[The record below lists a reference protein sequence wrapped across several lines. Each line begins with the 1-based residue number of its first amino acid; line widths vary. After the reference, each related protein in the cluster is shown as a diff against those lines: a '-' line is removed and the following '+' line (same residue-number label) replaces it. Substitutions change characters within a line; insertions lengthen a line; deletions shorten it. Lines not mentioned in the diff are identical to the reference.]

1 LLAIFGGVLTIA
13 AIIFIPETN
22 PHILLQRRAKN
33 KRKET
38 GDDRW
43 HALAKI
49 KETPRQ
55 LLLNS
60 LVRPMKVMRKMGVSD
75 V

>member
-13 AIIFIPETN
+13 AIIFVPETN
-22 PHILLQRRAKN
+22 PHIILQRRAKK

-38 GDDRW
+38 GDDHW
-43 HALAKI
+43 HAMVKI
-49 KETPRQ
+49 KETPSR

-60 LVRPMKVMRKMGVSD
+60 LVRPMKVCVK
-75 V
+75 